1 MLHHVAEGFRRLVHR
16 VIEPRK
22 GATEQ
27 HGNRKGYNYEELSD
41 FHLRTM
47 QYKASGAGE
56 ALLPGTRPERL
67 TLRGRFVTITPL
79 RREVHAQSLYQHT
92 CGPENDGLWT
102 YMGAGPFADFRAFE
116 AHLENK
122 AASED
127 PLFFAIVDHSDGN
140 AKGYASYLRI
150 EPAHRCI
157 EVGHIVY
164 GPSLQRTAA
173 ATEAMYLMAR
183 YVFDDLHYRR
193 YEWKCDAQNQR
204 SRRAALRF
212 GFQFEGIFRQHM
224 IVKGRNRDTAWFS
237 IIDREW
243 PERKRNFE
251 QWLAPANFDKTGRQ
265 RVSLSSLNST
275 AEPVL

>member
-1 MLHHVAEGFRRLVHR
+1 MIQQRQREIRRHVAGSKMSRSRALPHAFKRKDQKGRGPGMLHHVAEGFRRLVHR

-22 GATEQ
+22 GATVQ

-122 AASED
+122 AASE
-127 PLFFAIVDHSDGN
+127 
-140 AKGYASYLRI
+140 
-150 EPAHRCI
+150 
-157 EVGHIVY
+157 
-164 GPSLQRTAA
+164 
-173 ATEAMYLMAR
+173 
-183 YVFDDLHYRR
+183 
-193 YEWKCDAQNQR
+193 
-204 SRRAALRF
+204 
-212 GFQFEGIFRQHM
+212 
-224 IVKGRNRDTAWFS
+224 
-237 IIDREW
+237 
-243 PERKRNFE
+243 
-251 QWLAPANFDKTGRQ
+251 
-265 RVSLSSLNST
+265 
-275 AEPVL
+275 